1 MAKDKGMSQKV
12 ELLTITGL
20 PLLVFFLSILA
31 TEDVLDRCRYAD
43 AFVTFIKDVAPWV
56 IGRARYS
63 DFDQVTALGGGLVAL
78 FFLPQ
83 FLIFMTSMDVG
94 RLERRRGEV
103 LSFWMMFILIS
114 VSVIVFAF
122 SLLYGSGVFGAPSTR
137 MAILPFVNR
146 FYAALVDAALL
157 FVLPAC
163 LATALHIF
171 YAFVV
176 RAFGFKNGGA
186 K

>member
-1 MAKDKGMSQKV
+1 MSNDQGMSQMG
-12 ELLTITGL
+12 EFLTITGL
-20 PLLVFFLSILA
+20 PLVVFLLSILA
-31 TEDVLDRCRYAD
+31 TEDVLDRWRYAD

-103 LSFWMMFILIS
+103 LSFWMMIKLIS
-114 VSVIVFAF
+114 VSVIVFAI
-122 SLLYGSGVFGAPSTR
+122 SLLYCSGVFGAPSTR
-137 MAILPFVNR
+137 MAILPFENR

-163 LATALHIF
+163 LSMALHIF
-171 YAFVV
+171 YACVL
-176 RAFGFKNGGA
+176 RAFGLKQGGI

>member
-1 MAKDKGMSQKV
+1 MAKYKGMSQKV
-12 ELLTITGL
+12 ELFTITGL
-20 PLLVFFLSILA
+20 PLVVFFLSILA
-31 TEDVLDRCRYAD
+31 TEDVLDRWRYAD
-43 AFVTFIKDVAPWV
+43 ALVGFIKGVAPWA

-103 LSFWMMFILIS
+103 LSFWMMIKLIS
-114 VSVIVFAF
+114 VSVIVFAI

-137 MAILPFVNR
+137 MAILPFENR
-146 FYAALVDAALL
+146 FYAALVDAGLL
-157 FVLPAC
+157 FTLPGC
-163 LATALHIF
+163 LAMALHIF

-176 RAFGFKNGGA
+176 RVFGFKKWGT